1 MVHRHSLTNDLL
13 DDAIHL
19 STSGHADHM
28 NKKPMSFTN
37 LAYYD
42 HLKYALEILGS
53 VREEQK
59 AENNNRLQV
68 TIWLFHNWI
77 FPTGMSRSVCCVYM
91 WMHKKHITLKLS
103 SLWDF
108 QSVPISLRRT
118 FSSEISIWWI
128 WSGKIYNFVVHNSKD
143 FEDFPV
149 PERAQFW

>member
-59 AENNNRLQV
+59 AEDRK
-68 TIWLFHNWI
+68 WI
-77 FPTGMSRSVCCVYM
+77 
-91 WMHKKHITLKLS
+91 I
-103 SLWDF
+103 
-108 QSVPISLRRT
+108 
-118 FSSEISIWWI
+118 
-128 WSGKIYNFVVHNSKD
+128 
-143 FEDFPV
+143 
-149 PERAQFW
+149 